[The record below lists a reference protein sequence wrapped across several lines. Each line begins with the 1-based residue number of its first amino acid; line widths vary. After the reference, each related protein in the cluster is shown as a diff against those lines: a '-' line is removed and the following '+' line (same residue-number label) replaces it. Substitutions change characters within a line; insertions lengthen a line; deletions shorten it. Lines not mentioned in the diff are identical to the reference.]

1 MIKKKKFFL
10 VIIFVLLL
18 CLGGCKSLNISA
30 QIHKNKIEKRALEYM
45 KKKYDKTFEV
55 ERSEFIT
62 EWQSALPTSSDN
74 IRIYLS
80 DEISVI
86 YSDKKDK
93 FYDNYQ
99 SKKISDAI
107 ISQIWNPMLEKV
119 KPAILA
125 DNDKLP
131 IFFIQDENLGKLD
144 NYYNNF
150 YTGSDISEFIL
161 KEKVGIDFSDN
172 YIYIISNFTDSS
184 WKSKFDIIHNTIK
197 EKFSQ
202 QYESGVQYAAITEDL
217 YNDLKLENSYTDNE
231 KQKKYADLSME
242 GCFGKGSSLLGN
254 VETQKYIKVANGI
267 YINDHVANQYYKNY
281 NVNNLVLNEGDIIL
295 KEKMD
300 VSALQ
305 QIIDKNSECQNKK
318 HLVNSITP
326 IYEIVISDR
335 IKEHYKNTDFKILT
349 TSVKIVPEEIGISS
363 ENYLNQYDIYHYKT
377 NGCQI
382 HYLTYGIDFFGRM
395 TISVNNNKS
404 SEYLWVGTK

>member
-150 YTGSDISEFIL
+150 
-161 KEKVGIDFSDN
+161 
-172 YIYIISNFTDSS
+172 
-184 WKSKFDIIHNTIK
+184 
-197 EKFSQ
+197 
-202 QYESGVQYAAITEDL
+202 
-217 YNDLKLENSYTDNE
+217 
-231 KQKKYADLSME
+231 
-242 GCFGKGSSLLGN
+242 
-254 VETQKYIKVANGI
+254 
-267 YINDHVANQYYKNY
+267 
-281 NVNNLVLNEGDIIL
+281 
-295 KEKMD
+295 
-300 VSALQ
+300 
-305 QIIDKNSECQNKK
+305 
-318 HLVNSITP
+318 
-326 IYEIVISDR
+326 
-335 IKEHYKNTDFKILT
+335 
-349 TSVKIVPEEIGISS
+349 
-363 ENYLNQYDIYHYKT
+363 
-377 NGCQI
+377 
-382 HYLTYGIDFFGRM
+382 
-395 TISVNNNKS
+395 
-404 SEYLWVGTK
+404 

>member
-1 MIKKKKFFL
+1 MKNKGFIL
-10 VIIFVLLL
+10 AIVFVLLL

-30 QIHKNKIEKRALEYM
+30 QINKNKVEKRALEYM
-45 KKKYDKTFEV
+45 EKKYDKTFEV
-55 ERSEFIT
+55 EKSEYIT
-62 EWQSALPTSSDN
+62 KWQSALPTSSDN

-86 YSDKKDK
+86 YSDKQDK

-107 ISQIWNPMLEKV
+107 ISQIWNPMLEKI

-131 IFFIQDENLGKLD
+131 TFYIQDEDLGKLD
-144 NYYNNF
+144 NYYNNI
-150 YTGSDISEFIL
+150 YTGSDLSKFIS

-172 YIYIISNFTDSS
+172 YIYIISNSTDSS

-197 EKFSQ
+197 ENFPQ

-217 YNDLKLENSYTDNE
+217 YNDLKLENSYTDDE

-242 GCFGKGSSLLGN
+242 GCFAKGNSLLGN
-254 VETQKYIKVANGI
+254 VETQKYIKVANGL
-267 YINDHVANQYYKNY
+267 YINTHVAKNY
-281 NVNNLVLNEGDIIL
+281 YADNRVNNLVLNEGDITL

-300 VSALQ
+300 APALQ

-318 HLVNSITP
+318 YLVNSVTP
-326 IYEIVISDR
+326 IYEIVVSDR
-335 IKEHYKNTDFKILT
+335 IKEQYKSATYKTLT
-349 TSVKIVPEEIGISS
+349 TYLKIIPEEIGISS
-363 ENYLNQYDIYHYKT
+363 ENYLHQYDIYHYEASR
-377 NGCQI
+377 CQI
-382 HYLTYGIDFFGRM
+382 ERLTYSIDFSGKL
-395 TISVNNNKS
+395 TISVNNNEP